1 MSRPNYL
8 PKAATAPV
16 TSTPPEEKSLYPYR
30 PDTPGEG
37 ANLGRYAPAHKP
49 GSIEALGATPGLGSY
64 KVGSAESI
72 ARRVQAEG
80 RRAMMQDPRVQQY
93 LASRPWDIASVMQ
106 TGMTNA
112 GLANASSLAERS
124 DAKFKSDMDTA
135 AKLTLE
141 TGMAAPADA
150 LAFLRQRE
158 ALKLDTARL
167 DNTGKTLGNAATG
180 LKLAGDTQ
188 TYNTGNNL
196 ARSLTASDTSTLT
209 PELAALHRIATAGGP
224 VDPQALTAAIAAQAA
239 RDHAKGMV
247 DYSATSTARA
257 AGVSPGNTSGFYA
270 ERETAKRDK
279 DAAELDKARADAAK
293 AQDKERQRAA
303 DLARGAPVVS
313 ADGKFYWNGERW
325 ATVKGEGDVLA
336 DVLAKWQRAQGG
348 QPAQTDTPTP
358 EAPKF
363 EPGKVYVQGGKR
375 YTTTDGKTF
384 NEVK

>member
-30 PDTPGEG
+30 PDTPGVG
-37 ANLGRYAPAHKP
+37 ANLSRYAPAYKP
-49 GSIEALGATPGLGSY
+49 GSVEALGAAPGLNSY

-72 ARRVQAEG
+72 ARRVQKEG
-80 RRAMMQDPRVQQY
+80 QRAMMQDPRVQQY
-93 LASRPWDIASVMQ
+93 LASRPWDVAPVMQ

-124 DAKFKSDMDTA
+124 DAKFKSDMDTT

-188 TYNTGNNL
+188 TYNTGNML
-196 ARSLTASDTSTLT
+196 RDRFALMDPATLT
-209 PELAALHRIATAGGP
+209 PELAGLHRIATAGGP

-247 DYSATSTARA
+247 DYNATSTARA
-257 AGVSPGNTSGFYA
+257 AGVSPATTPGFYA

-279 DAAELDKARADAAK
+279 DAAELRKTQAEASK
-293 AQDKERQRAA
+293 AQMEASAVDVDANGAPITAVSNGITFYKSGGKWRPVSNPNPYPRISEGQEGQPPTSDAPSKTQDSAAPAWKEG
-303 DLARGAPVVS
+303 DTARGK
-313 ADGKFYWNGERW
+313 DGSVR
-325 ATVKGEGDVLA
+325 
-336 DVLAKWQRAQGG
+336 R
-348 QPAQTDTPTP
+348 
-358 EAPKF
+358 
-363 EPGKVYVQGGKR
+363 YVGGKW
-375 YTTTDGKTF
+375 
-384 NEVK
+384 VAL

>member
-196 ARSLTASDTSTLT
+196 ARTLTASDPSTLT

-224 VDPQALTAAIAAQAA
+224 VDPQALTAAIASQAA

-247 DYSATSTARA
+247 DWSHNVTPRNV
-257 AGVSPGNTSGFYA
+257 GVAPGSKTEAWNA

-279 DAAELDKARADAAK
+279 DAAELRKTQAEASK
-293 AQDKERQRAA
+293 AQMEASAVDVDANGAPITAVSNGITFYKSGGKWRPVSNPNPYPRISEGQEGQPPTSDAPSKTQDSAAPAWKEG
-303 DLARGAPVVS
+303 DTARGK
-313 ADGKFYWNGERW
+313 DGSVR
-325 ATVKGEGDVLA
+325 
-336 DVLAKWQRAQGG
+336 R
-348 QPAQTDTPTP
+348 
-358 EAPKF
+358 
-363 EPGKVYVQGGKR
+363 YVGGKW
-375 YTTTDGKTF
+375 
-384 NEVK
+384 VAL

>member
-188 TYNTGNNL
+188 TYNTGNML
-196 ARSLTASDTSTLT
+196 RDRFALMDPATLT
-209 PELAALHRIATAGGP
+209 PELAGLHRIATAGGP
-224 VDPQALTAAIAAQAA
+224 VDPQALTDALAAQAA

-293 AQDKERQRAA
+293 AQMEASAVDVDAN
-303 DLARGAPVVS
+303 GAPITAVS
-313 ADGKFYWNGERW
+313 NGITFYKSGGKWRPVSNPNPYPGIS
-325 ATVKGEGDVLA
+325 AG
-336 DVLAKWQRAQGG
+336 QGG
-348 QPAQTDTPTP
+348 QTPTSA
-358 EAPKF
+358 APSETQDSGAPAWK
-363 EPGKVYVQGGKR
+363 EGDTARGKDGSVRRYVGGKW
-375 YTTTDGKTF
+375 
-384 NEVK
+384 VAL